1 MALRSSALM
10 VVWREAFAYADLRVD
25 ASEAPIAGLLMR
37 HELRL
42 VATSPTVAPAV
53 RALCLEHLER
63 RPPAEFGELPEDDET
78 LQ

>member
-1 MALRSSALM
+1 
-10 VVWREAFAYADLRVD
+10 
-25 ASEAPIAGLLMR
+25 MR

-42 VATSPTVAPAV
+42 VATSTTVAPAV

-63 RPPAEFGELPEDDET
+63 RPPTPPTWQDGEDDDEI

>member
-1 MALRSSALM
+1 
-10 VVWREAFAYADLRVD
+10 
-25 ASEAPIAGLLMR
+25 MR

-42 VATSPTVAPAV
+42 VATSTTIAPAV

-63 RPPAEFGELPEDDET
+63 RPPGEFPDEVDDDR